1 MKVIRFS
8 ILSFF
13 LLVTVS
19 HQQGFGG
26 WSGLINNMNQYADD
40 AGIGIDRRLNEVS
53 TDLQSI
59 LNNVQQL
66 MGTINSAY
74 QQIGDLE
81 RENQELKQ
89 KLAELK
95 AEHPTIFEKAGKWLK
110 ENAKPP
116 SDSSHLNYNDG
127 R

>member
-1 MKVIRFS
+1 MTF
-8 ILSFF
+8 
-13 LLVTVS
+13 S
-19 HQQGFGG
+19 HQQGFA
-26 WSGLINNMNQYADD
+26 GLSDLLNNMNQYADD

-53 TDLQSI
+53 TNLQSI

-74 QQIGDLE
+74 QQIGELE

-89 KLAELK
+89 RLAELK
-95 AEHPTIFEKAGKWLK
+95 AEHPTVFEKAGKWLK
-110 ENAKPP
+110 ENANQPTDRDWG
-116 SDSSHLNYNDG
+116 SNHDG